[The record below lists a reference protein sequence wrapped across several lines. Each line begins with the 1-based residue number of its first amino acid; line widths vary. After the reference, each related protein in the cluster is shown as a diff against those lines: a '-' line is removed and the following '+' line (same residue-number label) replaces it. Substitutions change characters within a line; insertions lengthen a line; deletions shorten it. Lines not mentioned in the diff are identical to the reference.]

1 MTRISTAFNR
11 QNKKEEDD
19 GIDNFDDAGMDRLYF
34 FAPRCEPIFQ
44 GSRQEGQDDS
54 SINQERGDKL
64 KNVEYV
70 GFFAK

>member
-1 MTRISTAFNR
+1 MTRILTAFNR
-11 QNKKEEDD
+11 QDKNEEDD

-54 SINQERGDKL
+54 PIN
-64 KNVEYV
+64 
-70 GFFAK
+70 